1 MLNLK
6 PYSSTLLS
14 FGGFLLMAMGVYF
27 IFIRPSL
34 LPEDLRYMN
43 ITLLTLEDKIPNLQ
57 TWLQKVFWV
66 LGGYIFT
73 TGLLVIFIS
82 QTSFKNRV
90 SGSFLIV
97 TIAGISSIGLM
108 TGVNFLIDSDFK
120 WMLFAFIMPWVI
132 ALTLYR
138 LHK

>member
-1 MLNLK
+1 MLKLR
-6 PYSSTLLS
+6 PYSSTLLA
-14 FGGFLLMAMGVYF
+14 FGGFLLSAMGVYF

-34 LPEDLRYMN
+34 LAEDLRYMN
-43 ITLLTLEDKIPNLQ
+43 ITLSRLDDTIPNLK

-73 TGLLVIFIS
+73 TGVLIIYIS
-82 QTSFKNRV
+82 QTTFRIRSRGAFA
-90 SGSFLIV
+90 IV
-97 TIAGISSIGLM
+97 TISGISSIGLM
-108 TGVNFLIDSDFK
+108 SGINFLIDSNFK
-120 WMLFAFIMPWVI
+120 WLLFAFILPWAT